1 MYFYRSSTM
10 KKLLIKIIAALILLF
25 LGIQHSDAQY
35 SSNRFD
41 GDINSLRNGTLQD
54 FRLYYDDYLQYS
66 PAGLMLAMKIC
77 GYESRSSWPRML
89 ASGALSTAITATTV
103 NVLKYSVKRPRPDGS
118 KSNSFPS
125 GHTAT
130 AFMTATMLHKEYG
143 WRSPWFSIG
152 GYTVATV
159 TGVSRILNNK
169 HWMTDIA
176 AGAAIGIG
184 SVHLAYYLTDL
195 LFKKKGVNSIYETP
209 CFQYNPSVKHYVA
222 ELLFGHRHIIGYKG
236 MKEMGTMPLRGGLFG
251 LSTDIPIVPG
261 IGAKA
266 RINANSLIW
275 NNGNCSEMY
284 SMLAGGFWNLH
295 FARRFEFQTHVMAGY
310 AWINSFGDES
320 RSGADLAA
328 GISLSLLL
336 NNHFKIKAFADIE
349 SFNLSATAPWM
360 NSVVLGWSSS
370 WLW

>member
-1 MYFYRSSTM
+1 M
-10 KKLLIKIIAALILLF
+10 KRLLLKITTAFILLF
-25 LGIQHSDAQY
+25 LGVQSSHAQY

-41 GDINSLRNGTLQD
+41 SDINSLRNGTLQD
-54 FRLYYDDYLQYS
+54 FRLHFDDYLQYS

-77 GYESRSSWPRML
+77 GYEGRSSWPRML
-89 ASGALSTAITATTV
+89 VSDGLSAAIMATTV
-103 NVLKYSVKRPRPDGS
+103 NGLKYTVQRPRPDGS
-118 KSNSFPS
+118 ANNSFPS

-195 LFKKKGVNSIYETP
+195 LFKEKGLNSIYEAP
-209 CFQYNPSVKHYVA
+209 RFHYDSSEKHYVA
-222 ELLFGHRHIIGYKG
+222 ELLFGHRHIIGYEG
-236 MKEMGTMPLRGGLFG
+236 MKEMGTMPLRGGLVG
-251 LSTDIPIVPG
+251 LSTDIPFVPG

-275 NNGNCSEMY
+275 NNGSSSEMY

-295 FARRFEFQTHVMAGY
+295 FARRLEFQTHVMAGY
-310 AWINSFGDES
+310 AWAPSRDQEVGASFS
-320 RSGADLAA
+320 SGADLAA

-336 NNHFKIKAFADIE
+336 DSNFKVKAFADVE
-349 SFNLSATAPWM
+349 SFSLSRTTPWM
-360 NSVVLGWSSS
+360 NSVVLGWSSA
-370 WLW
+370 WFW